1 MPFVTKISGDYWP
14 SGNVLETEQYKLED
28 AIKAVA
34 NLDGKKRTE
43 VSFFGGDRFLTVGGG
58 NEGRYNIFIG
68 VNIDQEFFN
77 FINPSKS
84 DEEVTI
90 VTGGQAG
97 VLPSNEIASFEQV
110 QEAVRHFML
119 TGEPSPALEWKH
131 EA

>member
-1 MPFVTKISGDYWP
+1 MSFVTQISGDYWP
-14 SGNVLETEQYKLED
+14 KGDVLETEEYQLED
-28 AIKAVA
+28 AMKAIA

-58 NEGRYNIFIG
+58 NEGRYHMFIG

-77 FINPSKS
+77 FVDPVKG

-90 VTGGQAG
+90 VTGGQMG
-97 VLPSNEIASFEQV
+97 VMPKSEIATLEQV
-110 QEAVRHFML
+110 QEAVRHFMV
-119 TGEPSPALEWKH
+119 TGEPSPALQWKH